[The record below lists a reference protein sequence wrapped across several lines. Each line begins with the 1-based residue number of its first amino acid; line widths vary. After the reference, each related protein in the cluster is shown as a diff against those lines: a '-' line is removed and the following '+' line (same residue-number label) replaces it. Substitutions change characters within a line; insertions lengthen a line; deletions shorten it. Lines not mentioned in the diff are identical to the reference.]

1 MMIYLGADGGIP
13 EVSKEEIIGRA
24 EAVLKKCRLDNEIL
38 VDIETVCDALC
49 VNILPVADLFRC
61 FHIDAFISADFRT
74 IYVDEGEFRKSSP
87 RYRFSVAHELGHFV
101 LHRDYYP
108 SGVSGLREWVD
119 ASCDL
124 LSAWAENQANCFAG
138 NLLVPEDKLIQILN
152 NEFGGSFARNYWNA
166 SPAEFECIFAR
177 VGKKFMVSEQ
187 VILRRMQD
195 IFPGVGRDI
204 YYIVNNNWRSY
215 VNKK

>member
-1 MMIYLGADGGIP
+1 MIYLGADGGIP
-13 EVSKEEIIGRA
+13 EVSREEIVGRA
-24 EAVLKKCRLDNEIL
+24 EVVLKKCRLGNEVL
-38 VDIETVCDALC
+38 VDIETICDTLGA
-49 VNILPVADLFRC
+49 NILPVADLFRC
-61 FHIDAFISADFRT
+61 FHIDAFISADFKT
-74 IYVDEGEFRKSSP
+74 IYVDEGEFKKSSP

-108 SGVSGLREWVD
+108 DMVDDLDEWQNISD
-119 ASCDL
+119 EL
-124 LSAWAENQANCFAG
+124 MSAWAENQANCFAG
-138 NLLVPEDKLIQILN
+138 NLLVPEDKLMQILN

-166 SPAEFECIFAR
+166 SPAEFDGIFAR
-177 VGKKFMVSEQ
+177 VAKEFRVSEQ